1 MRKNIA
7 SKASPKSSPK
17 ERTLKQKFFRTLS
30 FGEGRVRLLIVCCLL
45 VMVSCKARKQVL
57 VARKADSS
65 AKSVD
70 NKMSSKLNA
79 IRAKQV
85 NFNTFSGKAKTK
97 LNINGN
103 SNDVTLNIR
112 IERDKRIWVSITAI
126 LGVEAARALI
136 TPDSILLINRLQ
148 GVYLRK
154 PFSYVYKYASTQVNY
169 KTLES
174 LLIGNAVPELLNE
187 KAELTNADG
196 NTTLSGS
203 LQDLLYKLVL
213 GADLKVTQT
222 NLSNQSAGQSLQ
234 VINNS
239 FIQATNRVMPS
250 QIDIA
255 SVVKDKKIQVN
266 LHYTKADFDVQQEY
280 PFNIPAN
287 YEPAK

>member
-1 MRKNIA
+1 MKKDILN
-7 SKASPKSSPK
+7 K
-17 ERTLKQKFFRTLS
+17 
-30 FGEGRVRLLIVCCLL
+30 LLIVCCLL
-45 VMVSCKARKQVL
+45 VMMSCKARKQVL
-57 VARKADSS
+57 VSRNADGTTKAH
-65 AKSVD
+65 D
-70 NKMSSKLNA
+70 NINSKLIA

-112 IERDKRIWVSITAI
+112 IEKDKRIWVSITAI

-136 TPDSILLINRLQ
+136 TPDSILIVNRLQ
-148 GVYLRK
+148 GMYIRK
-154 PFSYVYKYASTQVNY
+154 PFSYIYKYASSQINY

-174 LLIGNAVPELLNE
+174 LLIGNAIPELLNE
-187 KAELTNADG
+187 GTDFATADG
-196 NTTLSGS
+196 NTTLSGN
-203 LQDLLYKLVL
+203 LQDLMYKLIL

-222 NLSNQSAGQSLQ
+222 NLSNQSQGQSLQ
-234 VINNS
+234 VVNNT

-266 LHYTKADFDVQQEY
+266 LHYIKADFDQQQEY
-280 PFNIPAN
+280 PFSIPDRYQPAN
-287 YEPAK
+287 

>member
-1 MRKNIA
+1 MKKNIWN
-7 SKASPKSSPK
+7 K
-17 ERTLKQKFFRTLS
+17 
-30 FGEGRVRLLIVCCLL
+30 LLIVCCLL

-57 VARKADSS
+57 VVRKADSS
-65 AKSVD
+65 AKPAD
-70 NKMSSKLNA
+70 NKVSSKLEA
-79 IRAKQV
+79 IKARQV
-85 NFNTFSGKAKTK
+85 NFNTFAGRAKTR
-97 LNINGN
+97 LDINGN

-148 GVYLRK
+148 GMYLRQ
-154 PFSYVYKYASTQVNY
+154 PFSYVYKYASSQVNY

-174 LLIGNAVPELLNE
+174 LLIGNAVPELLND
-187 KAELTNADG
+187 KADFTSTDG
-196 NTTLSGS
+196 NTTLSGN
-203 LQDLLYKLVL
+203 LNELLYKLIL

-222 NLSNQSAGQSLQ
+222 NLSNQSEGQSLQ
-234 VINNS
+234 VVNNT

-266 LHYTKADFDVQQEY
+266 LHYTKADFDVPQEY
-280 PFNIPAN
+280 PFSIPAS

>member
-1 MRKNIA
+1 MKKNILN
-7 SKASPKSSPK
+7 K
-17 ERTLKQKFFRTLS
+17 
-30 FGEGRVRLLIVCCLL
+30 LLIACCLL
-45 VMVSCKARKQVL
+45 AMISCKARKQVI
-57 VARKADSS
+57 VIRKADSA
-65 AKSVD
+65 AKPLD
-70 NKMSSKLNA
+70 NVSSKLNA

-85 NFNTFSGKAKTK
+85 NFNTFAGRAKTK
-97 LNINGN
+97 LDINGN

-174 LLIGNAVPELLNE
+174 LLIGNAIPELLNE
-187 KAELTNADG
+187 KADVVNADG

-203 LQDLLYKLVL
+203 LQDLLYKLIV

-222 NLSNQSAGQSLQ
+222 NLSNQNAGQSLQ
-234 VINNS
+234 VVNNT
-239 FIQATNRVMPS
+239 FIQATNRIMPS
-250 QIDIA
+250 EIDIA

-266 LHYTKADFDVQQEY
+266 LHYTKADYDVQQEY
-280 PFNIPAN
+280 PFSIPAS
-287 YEPAK
+287 YEAAK

>member
-1 MRKNIA
+1 MKRNILN
-7 SKASPKSSPK
+7 K
-17 ERTLKQKFFRTLS
+17 
-30 FGEGRVRLLIVCCLL
+30 LLIACCLL
-45 VMVSCKARKQVL
+45 AMVSCKARKQVT
-57 VARKADSS
+57 VVRKADST
-65 AKSVD
+65 AKPLD
-70 NKMSSKLNA
+70 NVSSKLDA

-85 NFNTFSGKAKTK
+85 NFNTFAGRAKTK
-97 LNINGN
+97 LDINGN

-154 PFSYVYKYASTQVNY
+154 PFSYVYKYASNQVNY

-174 LLIGNAVPELLNE
+174 LLIGNAIPELLNE
-187 KAELTNADG
+187 KADVVNADG

-203 LQDLLYKLVL
+203 LQDLLYKLIV

-222 NLSNQSAGQSLQ
+222 NLSNQNERQSLQ
-234 VINNS
+234 VVNNT
-239 FIQATNRVMPS
+239 FIQATNRIMPS

-266 LHYTKADFDVQQEY
+266 LHYTKADYDVQQEY
-280 PFNIPAN
+280 PFSIPAS
-287 YEPAK
+287 YEAAK